1 MSTIL
6 EEELTAKENLAR
18 QCQRAEAE
26 ANGWRLKYEKEGIA
40 KIEELEST
48 KMKLQVEKTTK
59 P

>member
-18 QCQRAEAE
+18 QCQKAEAE
-26 ANGWRLKYEKEGIA
+26 ANGWRLKYEKEGIS

-48 KMKLQVEKTTK
+48 KMKLQV
-59 P
+59 